1 MGIREMKMGQ
11 RMEVFKKDDM
21 DRKKGRRGGVE
32 VRKRRERSG
41 RASGRRARKQEPLR
55 GALGRMRLARRQQ
68 INIRVYVYQYLL
80 NINVIVYIVNFIIY
94 SLYSIVKAILYLC
107 TPCRVFCT

>member
-68 INIRVYVYQYLL
+68 INIRVYVHQYLL
-80 NINVIVYIVNFIIY
+80 NINVIHRQLYHLQFVFNCQGNTLSVYSV
-94 SLYSIVKAILYLC
+94 
-107 TPCRVFCT
+107 